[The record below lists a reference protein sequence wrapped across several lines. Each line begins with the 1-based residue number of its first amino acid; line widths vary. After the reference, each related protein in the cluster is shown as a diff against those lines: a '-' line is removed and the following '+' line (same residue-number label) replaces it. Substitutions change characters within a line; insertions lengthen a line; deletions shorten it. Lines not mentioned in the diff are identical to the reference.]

1 MSKPLEE
8 RIAERMRDQP
18 DTNPASGRVAFLALK
33 DDIARAVA
41 AGWPVKSIW
50 YTLFAEGRIAIGYH
64 AFNLYVNKYIRA
76 ATAAPPVVPAPPS
89 ATAKPRAPAGFTL
102 NPQPKKEDLL

>member
-33 DDIARAVA
+33 DDVARAVE

-50 YTLFAEGRIAIGYH
+50 YTLFA
-64 AFNLYVNKYIRA
+64 
-76 ATAAPPVVPAPPS
+76 
-89 ATAKPRAPAGFTL
+89 
-102 NPQPKKEDLL
+102 

>member
-8 RIAERMRDQP
+8 RIAERIRDQP
-18 DTNPASGRVAFLALK
+18 DTHPASGRVAFLALK

-64 AFNLYVNKYIRA
+64 AFNLYVNKYVRTSPA
-76 ATAAPPVVPAPPS
+76 SSPVVPEPSS
-89 ATAKPRAPAGFTL
+89 ATPKPRAPTGFTL
-102 NPQPKKEDLL
+102 NPQPKKEDLV